1 MSKAASSFVD
11 HLRLAGRP
19 MAYYPKLGSL
29 LGDLKTGVFICLFIH
44 WDGKGEDPDGWIYK
58 TQKEISEETGLS
70 RYEQETARKTLVE
83 LGVLE
88 TSRRG
93 QPAKL
98 YYKFDWEKLEK
109 ALTAANGKVKEPAAK
124 KKKAAPAIVE
134 EKPDP
139 LLFRMKEA
147 FDVWYKEIAK
157 TEYIWSKGKGGGK
170 DWKGLKDLSL
180 MIQERLKNLT
190 PPPAITD
197 DLIVEKY
204 RAFLSKLPKWH
215 VEHTTEPALQA
226 SRFNAIFAEL
236 ATAKKS
242 TNAPVTTELKE
253 FKAA

>member
-1 MSKAASSFVD
+1 MSKSSSFVD
-11 HLRLAGRP
+11 SLRMAGRP
-19 MAYYPKLGSL
+19 MSYYPKLGQL

-58 TQKEISEETGLS
+58 TQKEINEETGLS

-83 LGVLE
+83 LEVLE

-93 QPAKL
+93 QPARL
-98 YYKFDWEKLEK
+98 YYKFNWEALEK
-109 ALTAANGKVKEPAAK
+109 ALFAAQNKTKESVVK
-124 KKKAAPAIVE
+124 KKKAPAVAAE

-157 TEYIWSKGKGGGK
+157 TDYIWSKGKGGGK

-180 MIQERLKNLT
+180 MIQERLKNLIPA
-190 PPPAITD
+190 PPITD
-197 DLIVEKY
+197 DLVVEKY

-215 VEHTTEPALQA
+215 VEHTTEPAFQA

-236 ATAKKS
+236 ATAKKGS
-242 TNAPVTTELKE
+242 SVPVTTELKE